1 MSTFLFFNCFVVVQS
16 LSHVWLFV
24 IPQTAAGQASLSFII
39 SWSLL
44 KLMSIESMMPFN
56 HLSLC
61 YSLLLLP
68 WVCSQHHSLFLMIWL
83 CVRWPKY
90 WSFSFSISL
99 SNQYSGCIS
108 FIFFLFFIF
117 LFLGLFPLVLTGLI
131 SLLSKGLPRVFSNTT
146 VWKHQFNNYFAYFC
160 VFFLPKWQLVKL
172 FWGHFYIKV
181 WLPW

>member
-1 MSTFLFFNCFVVVQS
+1 MTLCDPTDCSRPGFPVLNYLLKFAQTHVHWVNDAFQPYQPLLFPSSPS
-16 LSHVWLFV
+16 LS
-24 IPQTAAGQASLSFII
+24 
-39 SWSLL
+39 
-44 KLMSIESMMPFN
+44 
-56 HLSLC
+56 
-61 YSLLLLP
+61 LLP
-68 WVCSQHHSLFLMIWL
+68 ASQSFPDDLTL

-99 SNQYSGCIS
+99 SNQYLGFIS
-108 FIFFLFFIF
+108 FNFYFIFF
-117 LFLGLFPLVLTGLI
+117 LFLGLFPLVLTGWI
-131 SLLSKGLPRVFSNTT
+131 PLLSKGLPRVFSNTT